1 WICVKGRILDV
12 CFSMFGFL
20 SCASISFWNAF
31 LFSSFCL
38 IFRNNFICFIDVFL
52 PEFFLETLSFQY
64 LTGLFMFILIH
75 FEGLIM
81 MVCPHFYLNFL
92 IGNFIFIHRMINAC
106 FVSEHQYNR
115 FIVSFSRIVTA
126 W

>member
-1 WICVKGRILDV
+1 
-12 CFSMFGFL
+12 MFGFL
-20 SCASISFWNAF
+20 SCAFISFWSAF
-31 LFSSFCL
+31 LFACFCL
-38 IFRNNFICFIDVFL
+38 FFLNSFICFIDVFL
-52 PEFFLETLSFQY
+52 PVFFIENLSFQK
-64 LTGLFMFILIH
+64 LTSFSMFILIH
-75 FEGLIM
+75 FKGFIM
-81 MVCPHFYLNFL
+81 MVCPPFHLNSF